1 MHQSSQALQRRPT
14 PAKQISISEGRRC
27 DGAWTSGGA
36 EKWADSGRI
45 LQVEPKGLRAGGRKR
60 RGSVF
65 TKPIASAPG
74 SWVSLPE
81 LGTLLWEGWVWE
93 KIMAI
98 DQTCLHSHRPR
109 RDPNISPAPG
119 KLLSSVYKLQRQL
132 LNESAELPLTELRS
146 KTGLLG
152 KREG

>member
-1 MHQSSQALQRRPT
+1 M
-14 PAKQISISEGRRC
+14 
-27 DGAWTSGGA
+27 
-36 EKWADSGRI
+36 
-45 LQVEPKGLRAGGRKR
+45 RAGGRKR

-74 SWVSLPE
+74 SRVSLPE
-81 LGTLLWEGWVWE
+81 LGTLLWEGWVRE

-109 RDPNISPAPG
+109 RDLNISPAPG

-132 LNESAELPLTELRS
+132 LNESAELPLMELRG

-152 KREG
+152 KRKG